1 MKKVFLIPVAIAL
14 LVAAGFLIFEN
25 EVPQEEFS
33 YFREHVVDVLNRNCT
48 RDCHGESAEVYRL
61 DQQAPAHLGKQAG
74 FRYVVDEGTG
84 MIQSEEQIRIAYEES
99 RGEPAR
105 SPSGSVYRRIDSRYP
120 ARFSPLVRNALAR
133 AYSNAIHPG
142 GDVFATPEEEDFQ
155 RLLSWVEMEIAAHPE
170 PPRPVEH
177 RGEIFFRDN
186 VMPVLVKK
194 NCLGANCHGT
204 QAFSDLRFD
213 TGVNFGVEEYGPI
226 IKGVSYQTDSEDP
239 GLDRQSSIRHLMN
252 LTPAEPTE
260 ATGSNPVLERF
271 TDEMLRSN
279 RIRAMGA
286 IMGKATG
293 FVTLGDVEQ
302 SKFLLKNLPLSEG
315 GIFHKGGNNF
325 FVSRRD
331 PDFQTLVD
339 WLRIEK
345 KEAEE
350 SLRSEGKPLE
360 KSIGE
365 VRGILFVRTRPE
377 NKRRFFDVDTFLPGA
392 RLFVLPVQPGETLR
406 EARGPRP
413 I

>member
-1 MKKVFLIPVAIAL
+1 
-14 LVAAGFLIFEN
+14 
-25 EVPQEEFS
+25 
-33 YFREHVVDVLNRNCT
+33 
-48 RDCHGESAEVYRL
+48 
-61 DQQAPAHLGKQAG
+61 
-74 FRYVVDEGTG
+74 
-84 MIQSEEQIRIAYEES
+84 
-99 RGEPAR
+99 
-105 SPSGSVYRRIDSRYP
+105 
-120 ARFSPLVRNALAR
+120 
-133 AYSNAIHPG
+133 
-142 GDVFATPEEEDFQ
+142 
-155 RLLSWVEMEIAAHPE
+155 
-170 PPRPVEH
+170 
-177 RGEIFFRDN
+177 
-186 VMPVLVKK
+186 
-194 NCLGANCHGT
+194 
-204 QAFSDLRFD
+204 
-213 TGVNFGVEEYGPI
+213 
-226 IKGVSYQTDSEDP
+226 
-239 GLDRQSSIRHLMN
+239 
-252 LTPAEPTE
+252 
-260 ATGSNPVLERF
+260 
-271 TDEMLRSN
+271 
-279 RIRAMGA
+279 MGA